1 MITYSTYPALLLNKN
16 SKTHS
21 SVEFRYDPF
30 SYSLN
35 FEDEEN
41 FNNFSFRLPLSSVMV
56 TEPAT
61 VISTYIHIIR
71 LATKSGRD
79 FIAPCKCRD
88 TSKYVHRECLDQWR
102 AVKFSLYVSDPVY
115 NFIIHSRY
123 YREVLDFC
131 AEGIILKLI
140 DWMIVAS
147 GGAYDTKNA
156 YARECWGLLPA
167 FCRCP
172 SDLHKKA
179 QALTTLLIP
188 FLKESSFML
197 ENISAALQELVN
209 KNKNVL
215 ASDTL
220 SKELIVHQT
229 ENENLDLVLEFK
241 CKFSY
246 SKKSAGK
253 NIKALASCSEEWLQA
268 LAFTSVP
275 TGALTYSFIQTL
287 EQETLLMRM
296 QNKIHEA
303 ET

>member
-1 MITYSTYPALLLNKN
+1 MEAVVVIASFSLDIYLNLLFSLLITL
-16 SKTHS
+16 
-21 SVEFRYDPF
+21 FPF
-30 SYSLN
+30 SIL
-35 FEDEEN
+35 
-41 FNNFSFRLPLSSVMV
+41 R
-56 TEPAT
+56 
-61 VISTYIHIIR
+61 STSD
-71 LATKSGRD
+71 AGRD

-88 TSKYVHRECLDQWR
+88 TSKHVHRECLDQWR
-102 AVKFSLYVSDPVY
+102 AVKFSLYVGDPVY

-131 AEGIILKLI
+131 EEGIILKLI

-167 FCRCP
+167 FCCCP

-220 SKELIVHQT
+220 SKELISTKRRMKILIWYWSSNANTLTQRSP
-229 ENENLDLVLEFK
+229 LAKILRLWLR
-241 CKFSY
+241 
-246 SKKSAGK
+246 
-253 NIKALASCSEEWLQA
+253 ALRNGSRL
-268 LAFTSVP
+268 
-275 TGALTYSFIQTL
+275 
-287 EQETLLMRM
+287 
-296 QNKIHEA
+296 
-303 ET
+303 